1 MNRRLANISKLMQSE
16 APGLSAEAF
25 GVYMLV
31 ARERT
36 MSLKRLSSELEVS
49 QAVVMRAV
57 AELSAWE
64 LEGQRGAGL
73 VRIKEAGPLRKEVLL
88 SDKGQRLKEK
98 IERVVH
104 GQH

>member
-1 MNRRLANISKLMQSE
+1 MNNRLAKISNLVQTE

-25 GVYMLV
+25 SIYMLV
-31 ARERT
+31 AREHT

-49 QAVVMRAV
+49 QAEVMRAV

-73 VRIKEAGPLRKEVLL
+73 LRIKESDLLKKEVLL
-88 SDKGQRLKEK
+88 SDRGQQLKKK
-98 IERVVH
+98 IERVIH

>member
-1 MNRRLANISKLMQSE
+1 MNNRLAKISTLVQSH
-16 APGLSAEAF
+16 APGLSAQAF
-25 GVYMLV
+25 SIYMLV
-31 ARERT
+31 AREQT

-49 QAVVMRAV
+49 QAEVMRAV

-73 VRIKEAGPLRKEVLL
+73 VRIKETGSLKKEVLL

-98 IERVVH
+98 IERVIH
-104 GQH
+104 PKR